1 MQILTRNKK
10 IILILKAAIK
20 FFKILDVHVYVYIY
34 MYMFLEGNLVRYS
47 REAKKKSNCEVIV
60 SSDYRMFSCT
70 FPFNFKKK
78 VFTDRFRLIT
88 CHDSTDSY
96 LIDIKKRNKE

>member
-47 REAKKKSNCEVIV
+47 REAKKK
-60 SSDYRMFSCT
+60 
-70 FPFNFKKK
+70 
-78 VFTDRFRLIT
+78 
-88 CHDSTDSY
+88 
-96 LIDIKKRNKE
+96 IKL